1 MAAFLL
7 VAVPAAS
14 AKAPAA
20 VVAKPSV
27 TWVKVLRTPTGVV
40 VRVLARHAPLGA
52 PAPGAQATGTVT
64 VVLTRFAGDRN
75 HAIAAG
81 TAAWALPVTADP
93 IDAVYE
99 VALTPRQA
107 AKVEAVDTLHALVL
121 VDERV
126 RAAGRAPARDGNFR
140 EEDERIVDAAPRPVA
155 APYLRGG
162 GRSAV
167 IDADAR
173 GRQFVVAVTLGPTLV
188 FAPHAAVH
196 PDGTP
201 TPLVGA
207 GIPAGMTLAI
217 SPTGKRRGTL
227 VWPAFQPE
235 GGDPVAAGSALLS
248 PP

>member
-1 MAAFLL
+1 M
-7 VAVPAAS
+7 
-14 AKAPAA
+14 
-20 VVAKPSV
+20 
-27 TWVKVLRTPTGVV
+27 
-40 VRVLARHAPLGA
+40 VRVLARHAPLTA

-64 VVLTRFAGDRN
+64 VVLTRYAGDRN

-81 TAAWALPVTADP
+81 TDAWTLPVTAAP
-93 IDAVYE
+93 IDVVYE
-99 VALTPRQA
+99 VALNARQA

-126 RAAGRAPARDGNFR
+126 RARGRAPARDGTFR
-140 EEDERIVDAAPRPVA
+140 EQDVRITDAEPRPLA
-155 APYLRGG
+155 APYLVAG

-167 IDADAR
+167 IDADAN
-173 GRQFVVAVTLGPTLV
+173 GRQFVVAVVLGPTLA
-188 FAPHAAVH
+188 FAPRAAVH
-196 PDGTP
+196 ADGTP

-207 GIPAGMTLAI
+207 GIPAGMTLAV

-235 GGDPVAAGSALLS
+235 GGDPVAAGTALLS